1 MLYSPILYSMYIIVV
16 LQHTT
21 YHFHNPR
28 PAPKSLIGTPLPPV
42 RAKPA
47 SQAPMNRNS
56 TSSQPNPAITA
67 TPIGRPLYLVSNP
80 AGTVAIGYPPAAAT
94 RATGESRG
102 NATRFKECCSSAR
115 SMPSVRAKCLHKR
128 IASSRVALLL
138 LLLLLLA
145 LALSL
150 LLTFPA
156 FSEGEGLGGG
166 EG

>member
-1 MLYSPILYSMYIIVV
+1 MYAVQHIYSIIVM
-16 LQHTT
+16 LQHTSHPHT
-21 YHFHNPR
+21 PR
-28 PAPKSLIGTPLPPV
+28 PASKSLTGTPLPPF

-102 NATRFKECCSSAR
+102 NATRSRAWCASAR
-115 SMPSVRAKCLHKR
+115 SMPCVRAKCLHKR
-128 IASSRVALLL
+128 IASSRVARLL